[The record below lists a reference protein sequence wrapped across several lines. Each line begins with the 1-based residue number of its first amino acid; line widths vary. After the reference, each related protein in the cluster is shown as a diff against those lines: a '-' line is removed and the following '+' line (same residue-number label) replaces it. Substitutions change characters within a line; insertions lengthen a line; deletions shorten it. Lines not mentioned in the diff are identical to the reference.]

1 MLSGSTQRLH
11 PCLPACLHLPSW
23 THVAM
28 ATVHPVG
35 AALRAPIPGAGAAPA
50 GAVQDGSARGLRQP
64 HLQRHDVR
72 RGQLRRLRLPRL
84 GHPVQAQEAQRLP
97 RLGHPV
103 QAQEAQL
110 LRCRPQ
116 RRGGR
121 RQDRGRVHVRRRRR
135 LSGTVAESRSATAHP
150 RRWGLDWKR
159 HRHQADERERHG
171 LELGVAA
178 RGGACGGRLRR
189 RRRRLVHGG
198 CGLLLRRPAQR
209 LPAEQ
214 ARVPVLPSPA
224 TLPGLARADPRNRS
238 AVHALALQRHAGRL
252 HGADRAHRARACREC
267 GSS

>member
-84 GHPVQAQEAQRLP
+84 GHPVQAQEAQ
-97 RLGHPV
+97 
-103 QAQEAQL
+103 L
-110 LRCRPQ
+110 LRCRPL

-121 RQDRGRVHVRRRRR
+121 RQDCGRVHARWRCCLSSIVVE
-135 LSGTVAESRSATAHP
+135 LQSGTAHA
-150 RRWGLDWKR
+150 RWWGLDGKR
-159 HRHQADERERHG
+159 HWHQADERERHG

-224 TLPGLARADPRNRS
+224 TLPGLARADPRNHSGVR
-238 AVHALALQRHAGRL
+238 VLALQRRVGRL
-252 HGADRAHRARACREC
+252 HGANRAHRARACREC
-267 GSS
+267 GNS